1 MTISPEKHMMLLKRA
16 WHGGIDKAAT
26 KDFVLKYM
34 NGTLQ
39 AARIIKNDDFVK
51 GYEAAMK
58 QVEEM
63 LDCTATYDEVA
74 QMMGGKD
81 A

>member
-1 MTISPEKHMMLLKRA
+1 MAISPEKHMMLLKRA
-16 WHGGIDKAAT
+16 WHEGIDKAAT
-26 KDFVLKYM
+26 KSFVLKHM

-39 AARIIKNDDFVK
+39 AARIIKNDEYVK

-58 QVEEM
+58 LVEEL
-63 LDCTATYDEVA
+63 LDCTETFEEFAQIMEV
-74 QMMGGKD
+74 KD